1 MRTKL
6 SGPGQ
11 LATRPRRGQDPAAE
25 PDAFPEEPVS
35 GVKPFESLVIVELA
49 GSVAGAYAGKLFAG
63 FGATVL
69 KVEPPGGDPM
79 RAVGEPLDGMGTPF
93 AYLNTSK
100 SSVVIDL
107 SDAPGRVELGA
118 LLQRADAVI
127 ESASPGPLAPV
138 TRDMEFRGLIKAF
151 VSPFGLTGP
160 YADYR
165 STSLT
170 DFAAGGQLYLTGEPD
185 REPVQG
191 AGPQA
196 EYAAGLHA
204 FIGILAA
211 LRYRAASGE
220 GQEIDVSHMETMVS
234 LHQWTSVR
242 WTHGGKIQRRIGNRY
257 DTLHP
262 VTLYGCKDGF
272 VAVSASTEDQGERL
286 MAVAGVG
293 DMHNDP
299 RFRGGS
305 ARLVNSEA
313 FDALLAPWLTE
324 HTVAELVEI
333 GQTARIP
340 VAPAPGLLE
349 LVADPHLAA
358 RGFWQRPEGV
368 TNGPRYPG
376 PPFRI
381 SGMPWRLRRAPDLG
395 EEDAKAGPDATPAP
409 EQSDEQLAAA
419 ARSAGPLAGVR
430 VLDLSRVWAGPLA
443 CRILGDLGADVI
455 RIEPTWGR
463 PRQVTEQAVQVTG
476 RYPNNEAGERS
487 WNREGMANKFNRN
500 KRAITLNLDRPEAKA
515 VFEQLVA
522 VSDVVIEN
530 YSPRVMPQL
539 GLGYER
545 LREINPA
552 IVYTGMPGYGWD
564 GPYRD
569 WVAYGTTLEPHAGLS
584 SMMGYPDSGPY
595 KSGVAWADPVAGMHA
610 ASAVLV
616 ALHDR
621 AARPDGQ
628 GHAVEL
634 AQFEGMMCL
643 AGQEFLAAQVRGREP
658 ERRGNRHET
667 WAPQG
672 VYRCAGDDRWIAIS
686 ITDSADW
693 QALCRVTGLERLSNL
708 GLAERRGRHDEI
720 DGLIEAW
727 TTGRDHVDAMELL
740 QDTGV
745 PAIALFDAKELVEN
759 PHLRARGFWKPI
771 THTDSGTYDFPGL
784 AIALSLTPATIRR
797 PAPGFGQHNRE
808 VLAEVLAMDDTAID
822 ALFAAGIL
830 VDIPDG

>member
-1 MRTKL
+1 M
-6 SGPGQ
+6 PGI
-11 LATRPRRGQDPAAE
+11 
-25 PDAFPEEPVS
+25 
-35 GVKPFESLVIVELA
+35 KPFESLVIVELA

-79 RAVGEPLDGMGTPF
+79 RSVGEPLDGMGTTF
-93 AYLNTSK
+93 AYLNTGK
-100 SSVVIDL
+100 SSVVIDM
-107 SDAPGRVELGA
+107 SEASGRAKLQT
-118 LLQRADAVI
+118 LLRTADAVI
-127 ESASPGPLAPV
+127 ESASPGPLVPLARANETP
-138 TRDMEFRGLIKAF
+138 GLIKAF
-151 VSPFGLTGP
+151 VSPFGLSGP
-160 YADYR
+160 YANYR

-170 DFAAGGQLYLTGEPD
+170 DFAAGGQMYLTGEPD
-185 REPVQG
+185 REPLQG

-196 EYAAGLHA
+196 QYAAALHA

-211 LRYRAASGE
+211 LRHRGATGE
-220 GQEIDVSHMETMVS
+220 GQEIEVSHMETMAS

-242 WTHGGKIQRRIGNRY
+242 WTHGGRIQRRIGNRY

-262 VTLYGCKDGF
+262 VTLYACRDGF
-272 VAVSASTEDQGERL
+272 VAVSASTEDQAERL

-293 DMHNDP
+293 EMHDDP
-299 RFRGGS
+299 RFRGGA
-305 ARLVNSEA
+305 ARLVNAEA
-313 FDALLAPWLTE
+313 FDELLAPWLMS
-324 HTVAELVEI
+324 HTAAELVEI

-349 LVADPHLAA
+349 LVADPHLDA
-358 RGFWQRPEGV
+358 RGFWQRPIGE
-368 TNGPRYPG
+368 TDGPRYPG

-381 SGMPWRLRRAPDLG
+381 SGIPWRLSPAPQLG
-395 EEDAKAGPDATPAP
+395 EGAVDDMPPTPVAGRIADETGATPT
-409 EQSDEQLAAA
+409 LG
-419 ARSAGPLAGVR
+419 AGPLAGVR

-455 RIEPTWGR
+455 KVEPTWGR
-463 PRQVTEQAVQVTG
+463 PRQVSPQAVQVTG
-476 RYPNNEAGERS
+476 RYPNNDAGERS
-487 WNREGMANKFNRN
+487 WNREGMFNKFNRN

-522 VSDVVIEN
+522 ASDVIIEN

-545 LREINPA
+545 LQEINPA
-552 IVYTGMPGYGWD
+552 IVYVGMPGYGWD

-584 SMMGYPDSGPY
+584 SMMGYRDSGPY
-595 KSGVAWADPVAGMHA
+595 KSGVAWADPVGGMHA
-610 ASAVLV
+610 AAAVLL

-621 AARPDGQ
+621 AARPDGS
-628 GHAVEL
+628 GHAIEL

-643 AGQEFLAAQVRGREP
+643 AGEEFLAAQVRGAEP

-672 VYRCAGDDRWIAIS
+672 VYRCSGDDRWLAIS
-686 ITDSADW
+686 ITNDDEW
-693 QALCRVTGLERLSNL
+693 RALCTVSGLERLSNL
-708 GLAERRGRHDEI
+708 RVSERRARHVEI
-720 DGLIEAW
+720 DGVIEKW
-727 TTGRDHVDAMELL
+727 TASRDHLDAMELL
-740 QDTGV
+740 QNAGV
-745 PAIALFDAKELVEN
+745 PAIALFDARDLVEN
-759 PHLRARGFWKPI
+759 EHLRARGFWKPI
-771 THTDSGTYDFPGL
+771 THPDSGTYDFPGL
-784 AIALSLTPATIRR
+784 PIALSRTPATIRR

-808 VLAEVLAMDDTAID
+808 VLAEVLGMGDDGID

-830 VDIPDG
+830 VDVPDG